1 MGFHYE
7 KPSALLP
14 IQILTTKKKKKKK
27 KKEEV
32 ERIGIEKETLCFEG
46 RQTTN
51 DPSISRI
58 DRCVHVLLE
67 ESTRLINVELKMQER

>member
-14 IQILTTKKKKKKK
+14 IQILTTKKKKKK

-46 RQTTN
+46 RQTTY
-51 DPSISRI
+51 DPSISPGLI
-58 DRCVHVLLE
+58 GV
-67 ESTRLINVELKMQER
+67 STCSLKNPPGS